1 MLALIDGDIPCF
13 TECAVAE
20 QRGSVF
26 GSYFPDITALADSAS
41 QTIEA
46 WAKAAGATEIMVVMS
61 HSDRRN
67 FRKHLL
73 PLQYKVQR
81 TKPKPGGYNECV
93 DMIRERFDCFD
104 IAGVEG
110 DDTCG
115 ILHTSDAVGE
125 TVIISTDKDMKTI
138 PGWLYNPNKMVERE
152 WVTPNE
158 ATHFWMQ
165 QILEGDAADGYK
177 GCRSVG
183 KVKALR
189 TIGEVDNDMDTDE
202 YIKLL
207 WSRTMEMY
215 VNIYGDDE
223 ALDLAVMQARMA
235 RILHRPDYD
244 REAGTIQLWHPD
256 TPETFKLDSF

>member
-1 MLALIDGDIPCF
+1 MLAIIDGDIPCF

-26 GSYFPDITALADSAS
+26 GSYFPDITALADAAS
-41 QTIEA
+41 YTIEL
-46 WAKAAGATEIMVVMS
+46 WAKEAGATDIKVVMS
-61 HSDRRN
+61 HPDRRN

-81 TKPKPGGYNECV
+81 TKPKPGGYNETV
-93 DMIRERFDCFD
+93 DAIRERFDCFD
-104 IAGVEG
+104 IAGIEG

-115 ILHTSDAVGE
+115 ILHTSDATGE
-125 TVIISTDKDMKTI
+125 TVTVSTDKDFKTL

-165 QILEGDAADGYK
+165 QVLEGDAADGYK

-189 TIGEVDNDMDTDE
+189 AIGDVNNDMDPND
-202 YIKLL
+202 YIDLL
-207 WSRTMEMY
+207 WSRVMEQY
-215 VNIYGDDE
+215 DKVYDADPLGE
-223 ALDLAVMQARMA
+223 AVMQARMA
-235 RILHRPDYD
+235 RILHRLDYD
-244 REAGTIQLWHPD
+244 REAGTIQLWHPY